1 MYSEVIIIMQ
11 RLKPL
16 NDYIFKKLFGE
27 NEVKDNLI
35 AFLNAVLDR
44 KDKKRLVT
52 LEIVDNKELT
62 REFVTDKTAILD
74 VRAKT
79 EDGTQIDIEVQLTNQ
94 HNMDKR
100 TLFYWGKLFNENIS
114 KGEDYRNLKK
124 VITINILDFDYI
136 DLEKFHTKFHLWED
150 EAKEYMLTDLVEIH
164 FIELPKFNRLEEKNL
179 KEDKLQRWLT
189 FFNKDISDERLR
201 ELMKMDNDIKKAEE
215 RLEYLSSDK
224 ETIEIYKAREK
235 SLHERANMINGAKE
249 EGLKEGVKQ
258 GIEKTAKNLL
268 LIGMDLEIIS
278 KATGLAIE
286 EIEKLKH

>member
-1 MYSEVIIIMQ
+1 ME
-11 RLKPL
+11 K
-16 NDYIFKKLFGE
+16 
-27 NEVKDNLI
+27 
-35 AFLNAVLDR
+35 
-44 KDKKRLVT
+44 
-52 LEIVDNKELT
+52 
-62 REFVTDKTAILD
+62 
-74 VRAKT
+74 
-79 EDGTQIDIEVQLTNQ
+79 QL
-94 HNMDKR
+94 
-100 TLFYWGKLFNENIS
+100 
-114 KGEDYRNLKK
+114 NLKK

-150 EAKEYMLTDLVEIH
+150 EAKDYMLTDLVEIH

-201 ELMKMDNDIKKAEE
+201 ELMIMDNDIKKAEE

-249 EGLKEGVKQ
+249 EGLKERVKQ
-258 GIEKTAKNLL
+258 GIKQGVEKTAKNLL

>member
-1 MYSEVIIIMQ
+1 MK

-35 AFLNAVLDR
+35 AFLNAVLDK
-44 KDKKRLVT
+44 KDRDRLVT

-62 REFVTDKTAILD
+62 RELINDKTSILD

-100 TLFYWGKLFNENIS
+100 TLFYWGKLFNEKIA
-114 KGEDYRNLKK
+114 KGEDYKNLNK

-136 DLEKFHTKFHLWED
+136 NLDKFHTKFHLWED
-150 EAKEYMLTDLVEIH
+150 ESKDYMLTDLVEIH
-164 FIELPKFNRLEEKNL
+164 FVELSKFNRLEEKNL
-179 KEDKLQRWLT
+179 KEDRLQRWLT
-189 FFNKDISDERLR
+189 FFNKDISEEKLK
-201 ELMKMDNDIKKAEE
+201 ELMEMDMDIKRAEE

-224 ETIEIYKAREK
+224 NTIEIYKAREK
-235 SLHERANMINGAKE
+235 SLHERANMISSAKD
-249 EGLKEGVKQ
+249 
-258 GIEKTAKNLL
+258 EKTIEIAINLL
-268 LIGMDLEIIS
+268 VMEMDVESVS
-278 KATGLAIE
+278 KATGLSIE
-286 EIEKLKH
+286 EVKSLKH